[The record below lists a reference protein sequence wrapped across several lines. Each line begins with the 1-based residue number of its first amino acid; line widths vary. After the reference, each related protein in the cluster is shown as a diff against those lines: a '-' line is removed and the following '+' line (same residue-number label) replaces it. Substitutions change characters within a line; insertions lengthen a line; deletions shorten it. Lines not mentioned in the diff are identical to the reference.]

1 MATSALGDM
10 ARVLGLD
17 ACGSVIDSFGKL
29 PAAAAP
35 DAALSQPPASDAK
48 TAMAQLVRRGFDSSL
63 VALVR
68 AAFGADVV
76 ARGLLAWDVLNGA
89 IVERGQYR
97 DQLHADARAVAAV
110 LPAPGRA
117 FTKIDPRR
125 GAPLPGGD
133 GGPRIAQ
140 LMRAL
145 GGAEIDPADASP
157 AALERA
163 RNFARIL
170 HRSHLSTMASFY
182 LADLVFGHRHR
193 RALPDLVEVLLD
205 RGADGVEELVVAV
218 GEFEPGVEPTI
229 TELGTYAHVR
239 TLINQGRAGESLA
252 FAETNRL
259 TFSAGKLA
267 ADKAAAINPRPTLAY
282 TEAALRKGAA
292 TIDAAHVQA
301 LTRLEQPW
309 RYAFYVATLQAAT
322 KTTELDFL
330 STLGTY
336 LQSFGDDYDAWYQV
350 ASAMPKGAKWGV
362 GFLALLVRELE
373 QLPHEP
379 RAWRAAATILGKGDA
394 AKRAVAECDERLRQQ
409 ATLG

>member
-1 MATSALGDM
+1 MSTSALGDM

-17 ACGSVIDSFGKL
+17 ACGSVLDSFGKL
-29 PAAAAP
+29 PAAAAL
-35 DAALSQPPASDAK
+35 DAALSQAPATDAQ
-48 TAMAQLVRRGFDSSL
+48 TAMAQMVRRGLDSSL

-68 AAFGADVV
+68 AAVSGDVV

-89 IVERGQYR
+89 VVERGEYR

-110 LPAPGRA
+110 LPPPGHG
-117 FTKIDPRR
+117 FTKIDARR
-125 GAPLPGGD
+125 GAPLPGGG

-145 GGAEIDPADASP
+145 GGPDGDPADASP
-157 AALERA
+157 AALDRA

-182 LADLVFGHRHR
+182 LADLVFQHRFR

-205 RGADGVEELVVAV
+205 RGAEGVEELVVSV
-218 GEFEPGVEPTI
+218 GEIEPGVEPTI

-239 TLINQGRAGESLA
+239 TLINKGRAGEALT

-259 TFSAGKLA
+259 TFSAGKLSA
-267 ADKAAAINPRPTLAY
+267 EKAAAINPRPTLAY

-292 TIDAAHVQA
+292 TIDGAHIEA

-309 RYAFYVATLQAAT
+309 RYAFHVATLHAAT
-322 KTTELDFL
+322 KTTDLEFL

-336 LQSFGDDYDAWYQV
+336 LQSFGNDYETWYQV
-350 ASAMPKGAKWGV
+350 ATAMPKGAKWGV

-379 RAWRAAATILGKGDA
+379 QAWRAAAMILGKGDA
-394 AKRAVAECDERLRQQ
+394 AKRAAAECDERLRQQ
-409 ATLG
+409 AALG